1 MWALVTDGSI
11 AAISLDLPAGD
22 GWVEV
27 AEAPRPDDT
36 DEQTWDAG
44 VALVGGMPV
53 QAWTARPWTDAEWA
67 RLPTGVRDAFRWAR
81 RRAELR
87 ETVVGGLAALAS
99 ARTAAEGDVD
109 TAETLR
115 TQALALADELIAF
128 TGQVVAFSPSATYD
142 QAQMVQVRAALVSTL
157 TRVTVIVQAMAE
169 LYAYRRANNQDA
181 ALAHRSLEFVA
192 RVLFEVDS

>member
-22 GWVEV
+22 GWLQV

-44 VALVGGMPV
+44 VTMVDGTPV
-53 QAWTARPWTDAEWA
+53 QTWTARPWTPAEWA
-67 RLPTGVRDAFRWAR
+67 QVPVGVREALRWVR

-87 ETVVGGLAALAS
+87 ATVVAGLAALES
-99 ARTAAEGDVD
+99 AQTAAQGDVAN
-109 TAETLR
+109 AETLR
-115 TQALALADELIAF
+115 TQALALADELLAL
-128 TGQVVAFSPSATYD
+128 TGQVTAFSPAATYS
-142 QAQMVQVRAALVSTL
+142 QAQMLQVRTALISTL

-169 LYAYRRANNQDA
+169 LYAYRRANDEVA
-181 ALAHRSLEFVA
+181 VLAHQSLEFLA